1 MVTVPAKPSG
11 GVKTALKDAYGT
23 YDRAEWRVLRW
34 DASAENGGGSGGA
47 RGSYREYPQIESLEA
62 GDAFWLVTAQGD
74 SLTLQNG
81 ETTAASE
88 AQEIPLKAGWNQVG
102 SPFGYAVPWDTVR
115 AASGLTPSEV
125 DGPRAWADTA
135 YQRAEAA
142 MLRAWTG
149 YFVWVAEA
157 DTLTVPPVGPKGAG
171 TTKGRLRAEA
181 GLEALAGEGS
191 SAKSAASTN
200 DSERY
205 TLRLT
210 AHSRDT
216 QAGRVWLG
224 LRPEAKAGRDH
235 LDFAQAPPIGDGVRL
250 SAQEDV
256 GDRSVAHAGSFK
268 PPSGKGRTWTLRLAN
283 PGEQTREVRLG
294 FRGDGGLP
302 EGHSRYVLDLSTER
316 RVAPGQTLSLASGE
330 RRSLKVIVGTEAF
343 AKTENEGIE
352 LETFVNELRG
362 NYPNPFT
369 RETTIGYTLASEQTV
384 TIEVFNVL
392 GQRVR
397 TLVQGKR
404 DPGLHRIRWR
414 GENRYGDPVGSGVYF
429 YRIDAD
435 GFAATRK
442 MVLVR

>member
-1 MVTVPAKPSG
+1 
-11 GVKTALKDAYGT
+11 
-23 YDRAEWRVLRW
+23 
-34 DASAENGGGSGGA
+34 
-47 RGSYREYPQIESLEA
+47 
-62 GDAFWLVTAQGD
+62 
-74 SLTLQNG
+74 
-81 ETTAASE
+81 
-88 AQEIPLKAGWNQVG
+88 
-102 SPFGYAVPWDTVR
+102 VPWDTVR